1 LRKEKKA
8 LAVNR
13 LDALSFDHYTVFV
26 FEVQVKKNCRP
37 VFGLKVNDKKKLSG

>member
-13 LDALSFDHYTVFV
+13 LDALSLDHCTAVV
-26 FEVQVKKNCRP
+26 FEVQVKK
-37 VFGLKVNDKKKLSG
+37 KL